1 MMLVNLRFWIA
12 SVFVLSTLAIS
23 ASAFAIS
30 APAASQAWDWYKSM
44 LVARPL
50 LTKSLIS
57 SGIMTVSDAICQ
69 KLTLGAGQADDKKKQ
84 DLDFTRIVQVAITG
98 LSYSGPITH
107 VWYGTLEKI
116 VKIQDPLIGLIAR
129 IILDAIIFSPV
140 TVSGYFTVRSI
151 LEGSGFQG
159 AREKLEARFVS
170 TVLGAWKF
178 WPLANIINFGL
189 IPLEFRVLYVNVL
202 SLFWTGYLSYVNA
215 QKTATNT
222 EKKKK

>member
-1 MMLVNLRFWIA
+1 MIVNLRFWIA
-12 SVFVLSTLAIS
+12 SAFVLSTLLIS
-23 ASAFAIS
+23 ATAFEIS
-30 APAASQAWDWYKSM
+30 PAAANKAWDWYKSM
-44 LVARPL
+44 LVAQPL
-50 LTKSLIS
+50 LTKSLTS

-69 KLTLGAGQADDKKKQ
+69 QMNLGSGQAGEKKQ
-84 DLDFTRIVQVAITG
+84 QSLDFTRIVQVAITG
-98 LSYSGPITH
+98 FSYSGPLTH
-107 VWYGTLEKI
+107 LWYGTLEKI

-159 AREKLEARFVS
+159 AREKLNTRFVS
-170 TVLGAWKF
+170 TLVGAWKF

-202 SLFWTGYLSYVNA
+202 SIFWTGYLSYVNA